1 MDKEFLWQLFVQFSP
16 QILEL
21 IILIAGL
28 LVINAFKKQGAS
40 KEQIAL
46 IESAYEILT
55 RAARTTNQIW
65 VEAIKK
71 AGGKLTEEE
80 AEQARKDTIETFKQM
95 ITEAMQFAIEQA
107 YGSIDKW
114 IELNLESAVNS
125 VKDIY
130 IPIVEIEEQ

>member
-1 MDKEFLWQLFVQFSP
+1 MDEKFLWQLFIQFSP

-21 IILIAGL
+21 IILVAGL
-28 LVINAFKKQGAS
+28 LIINAFKKQGAS

-130 IPIVEIEEQ
+130 IPAIEVEE

>member
-1 MDKEFLWQLFVQFSP
+1 MDEKFLWQLFVQFSP

-28 LVINAFKKQGAS
+28 LIINAFKKQGAS

-130 IPIVEIEEQ
+130 IPVVEVEE

>member
-28 LVINAFKKQGAS
+28 LIIKAFKKQGAS

-55 RAARTTNQIW
+55 RAARTTNQLW

-125 VKDIY
+125 VKDVY
-130 IPIVEIEEQ
+130 IPVIEIEE

>member
-1 MDKEFLWQLFVQFSP
+1 MDEKFLWQLFVQFSP

-28 LVINAFKKQGAS
+28 LIINAFKKQGAS

-46 IESAYEILT
+46 IENAYEILT

-65 VEAIKK
+65 VEAIKE

-130 IPIVEIEEQ
+130 IPVMETEE

>member
-1 MDKEFLWQLFVQFSP
+1 MDEKFLWQLFVQFSP

-21 IILIAGL
+21 IILVAGL
-28 LVINAFKKQGAS
+28 LIINAFKKQGAS

-130 IPIVEIEEQ
+130 IPIMEIEEQ

>member
-28 LVINAFKKQGAS
+28 LIINAFKKQGAS

-55 RAARTTNQIW
+55 RAARRTNQLW

-130 IPIVEIEEQ
+130 IPIVEIEE

>member
-1 MDKEFLWQLFVQFSP
+1 MDKNFLWQLFVQFSP

-21 IILIAGL
+21 IILVAGL
-28 LVINAFKKQGAS
+28 LIINAFKKQGAS

-46 IESAYEILT
+46 IENAYEILT

-65 VEAIKK
+65 VEAIKE

-130 IPIVEIEEQ
+130 IPVVEVEE